1 MPEPQCQPYGDQEYR
16 RNAKEDSLN
25 SPIPPVAAFLV
36 LMVQETFRAL
46 AGMLKNFFE
55 AVPEWT
61 VPSQLSEVS
70 GERRAADSVRVGMLC
85 G

>member
-1 MPEPQCQPYGDQEYR
+1 MPEPQCQPHGDQDYCR
-16 RNAKEDSLN
+16 YAKEDSLN
-25 SPIPPVAAFLV
+25 KSVPLVSGFLV

-55 AVPEWT
+55 AVLEWAS
-61 VPSQLSEVS
+61 PSQVSEVT